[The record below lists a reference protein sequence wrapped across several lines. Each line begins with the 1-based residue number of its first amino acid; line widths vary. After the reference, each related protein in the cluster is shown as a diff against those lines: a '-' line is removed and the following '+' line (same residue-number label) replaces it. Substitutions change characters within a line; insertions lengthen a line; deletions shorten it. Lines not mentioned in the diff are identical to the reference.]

1 MNQLTIT
8 RRAGKGGV
16 AILDLSDE
24 IVHGEQ
30 NVLLKQTIRSLVEQN
45 VKKIVLNFADVTKID
60 STGLGELVSGF
71 ATVNKAG
78 GDLKLLNLN
87 DHVAEIM
94 TITRLVSL
102 FEVFHDE
109 IEAVASFTFLPS
121 DLQTMSI
128 DTNIVNI
135 KAVGESG

>member
-1 MNQLTIT
+1 MSQLTIT
-8 RRAGKGGV
+8 RRAGAGGV
-16 AILDLSDE
+16 AILDLNDDLL
-24 IVHGEQ
+24 HGEQ
-30 NVLLKQTIRSLVEQN
+30 NVLLKQTIRSLVEQD
-45 VKKIVLNFADVTKID
+45 VKKIVLNFKDVTKID

-87 DHVAEIM
+87 DHVSEIM
-94 TITRLVSL
+94 TITRLLTL

-109 IEAVASFTFLPS
+109 IEAVASFPFLPS

-135 KAVGESG
+135 KAMG

>member
-1 MNQLTIT
+1 MSQLTIT
-8 RRAGKGGV
+8 RRAGSGGV

-30 NVLLKQTIRSLVEQN
+30 NVQLKQTIRSLVEQD

-78 GDLKLLNLN
+78 GDLKLLNVN
-87 DHVAEIM
+87 DHVSEIM
-94 TITRLVSL
+94 TITRLLTL

-109 IEAVASFTFLPS
+109 IEAVASFPFLPS

-128 DTNIVNI
+128 DTNIINI
-135 KAVGESG
+135 KAVG